1 MNFSFPPE
9 AEQEFNAAID
19 YYESIH
25 PGLGYDFAFEVRSA
39 IHRAIDFPKAW
50 SVLDGDVRRSLV
62 KRFPYGV
69 LYSKENNGILILAVM
84 NLHREPGYWETRR

>member
-25 PGLGYDFAFEVRSA
+25 PGTGYDFAFEVQSA
-39 IHRAIDFPKAW
+39 IQRAIDFPKA
-50 SVLDGDVRRSLV
+50 
-62 KRFPYGV
+62 
-69 LYSKENNGILILAVM
+69 
-84 NLHREPGYWETRR
+84 